1 MNTNSIEYKSEN
13 IYHSKTKEYFEEVLS
28 SYHNGNYR
36 SAIVMLYSVVVCDVI
51 YKLEELSDKYSDEKA
66 KDILDKIKKEQ
77 KDSPRNPKW
86 EQTLIEEVKDRT
98 SLLENQDKD
107 NLDYLRNQRHLSAH
121 PILDQLDILISP
133 NKETVRAN
141 IVNMLDGVLCKP
153 PLLSRDLTA
162 TFIEDLSTIKDQLF
176 EDDLERYL
184 YKKYF
189 NNINR
194 PTEERLFRDLWKF
207 VFRLENEKATDNR
220 KVNYSAL
227 VYLYRKEPTIFK
239 QLIES
244 DNAYYSHVNLSDNN
258 ILKYLMLFFST
269 NPNTYQ
275 YISEDTKLL
284 IEAKVKTEEEELLPL
299 AVFLSD
305 TFEDHINK
313 LKNKISS
320 PIYTAIERELLFRLS
335 ERYNAKE
342 TYLNYVIDVF
352 ADSRSYNTADRN
364 FRDHI
369 SAYFDHFTKD
379 QYIRILE
386 SINENSQLYRRGWAT
401 KDNTL
406 LKNSVEEK
414 FENQIDFEKYPN
426 FEYDDFQEI

>member
-258 ILKYLMLFFST
+258 MVRVSKPNRFSFF
-269 NPNTYQ
+269 
-275 YISEDTKLL
+275 
-284 IEAKVKTEEEELLPL
+284 
-299 AVFLSD
+299 F
-305 TFEDHINK
+305 
-313 LKNKISS
+313 
-320 PIYTAIERELLFRLS
+320 
-335 ERYNAKE
+335 
-342 TYLNYVIDVF
+342 
-352 ADSRSYNTADRN
+352 
-364 FRDHI
+364 
-369 SAYFDHFTKD
+369 
-379 QYIRILE
+379 
-386 SINENSQLYRRGWAT
+386 
-401 KDNTL
+401 
-406 LKNSVEEK
+406 
-414 FENQIDFEKYPN
+414 
-426 FEYDDFQEI
+426 